1 MTTKT
6 VVGVI
11 TSVEVYLWSILYEQ
25 PWRVDDDLSHP
36 DAQKPDPRDLEMG
49 IYNAPI
55 PLLRALTN
63 LLSINLGAAFKY
75 DAIAVGVQ
83 AMLCDEAP
91 PLAEFS
97 DVEHW
102 SEVSVSFEKHKD
114 ADEWEGTL
122 GGGMGDE
129 PSDRYPE
136 LRELKIPPGTWR
148 VRAEVTTAPGGLN
161 EFRDMH
167 INQIT
172 PGEFA
177 AGKGTWGTLPFQL
190 KLWFWPETELRP
202 ATHSPTEQ
210 EYADKYELAEHAYIK
225 KWRQEKGIE

>member
-6 VVGVI
+6 VVGAI
-11 TSVEVYLWSILYEQ
+11 GCDDTSSWAIFYRPLWLM
-25 PWRVDDDLSHP
+25 DDDWDHP
-36 DAQKPDPRDLEMG
+36 NAKYPQAQELEDG
-49 IYNAPI
+49 ISYTSI
-55 PLLRALTN
+55 PLLRSLDNFLA
-63 LLSINLGAAFKY
+63 INLGN
-75 DAIAVGVQ
+75 AIPFVAVTIGTQVTVS
-83 AMLCDEAP
+83 DEHPDPAD
-91 PLAEFS
+91 FS

-114 ADEWEGTL
+114 ADQWEGTL

-161 EFRDMH
+161 EFRNMH

-177 AGKGTWGTLPFQL
+177 AGKGTWDTLPFQL

-202 ATHSPTEQ
+202 ATHSPAEQ
-210 EYADKYELAEHAYIK
+210 KLADAYKIAEKDYIK
-225 KWRQEKGIE
+225 KWRQEKGLE